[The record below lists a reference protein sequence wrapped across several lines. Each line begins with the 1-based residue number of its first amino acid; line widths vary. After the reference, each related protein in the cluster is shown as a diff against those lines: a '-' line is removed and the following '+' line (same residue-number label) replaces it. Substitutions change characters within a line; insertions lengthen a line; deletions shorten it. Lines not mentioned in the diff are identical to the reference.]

1 MLDLRQELSGLWQ
14 GAARLTPRSGAR
26 LVMFMSAHE
35 GEGTSSVA
43 ASFALIAA
51 ARAARMTWL
60 VDLDLRENP
69 LYTAF
74 SKGKIN
80 GAGRPGH
87 PLDASLG
94 TGQIYAVPGTEANPA
109 MRKLLTAHQLEG
121 MRLLVTRFRNERLD
135 AGQRVQMQPA
145 SDWWSALRRSADW
158 VVVDAPALSRSPAGL
173 TFAPEMDGVVLVVE
187 ADRTTAGEVEGLR
200 AAIEATGAAVI
211 GAVMNR
217 MKGAGRPARAS

>member
-43 ASFALIAA
+43 ASFALTAA
-51 ARAARMTWL
+51 ARAARMSWL

-74 SKGKIN
+74 SKGKIH
-80 GAGRPGH
+80 GVGRPGH

-94 TGQIYAVPGTEANPA
+94 TSQIYSVPGAENDPA
-109 MRKLLTAHQLEG
+109 MSKLLTAHQVED
-121 MRLLVTRFRNERLD
+121 MRLLVTRFRNERLKP
-135 AGQRVQMQPA
+135 GQRVRLEAAP
-145 SDWWSALRRSADW
+145 DWWNALRRSADW
-158 VVVDAPALSRSPAGL
+158 VIVDAPALARSAAGL
-173 TFAPEMDGVVLVVE
+173 TFAPQMDGVVLVVE
-187 ADRTTAGEVEGLR
+187 ADRTSAGQVEDLR
-200 AAIEATGAAVI
+200 AAVEGTGAAVI
-211 GAVMNR
+211 GVVMNR
-217 MKGAGRPARAS
+217 MKGAGKVARAG